1 MQRDMSRLNA
11 AFWQGRSSVS
21 CTGQQCQL
29 VLQSYT
35 TLLDNP
41 MQPASPGRCTEGSF
55 CQLYLCLCSWYN
67 QISREAIHICSVSSQ
82 GRCRKSCSQFK
93 NFGTASPIKICVC
106 ETTRIVM
113 SNYIFTKYCLYTSSH
128 LFWSFFF
135 FFHLC
140 VNSEQDKVMTIF
152 IYNITLFSL
161 SCWHSFVIWLPTMQ
175 ISYSRRNSVVWAR
188 DPCHT
193 THYSQDLRDEQ
204 QLSQLCAAHLVWSF
218 KKTRK

>member
-135 FFHLC
+135 FFTY
-140 VNSEQDKVMTIF
+140 VSTQ
-152 IYNITLFSL
+152 S
-161 SCWHSFVIWLPTMQ
+161 
-175 ISYSRRNSVVWAR
+175 
-188 DPCHT
+188 
-193 THYSQDLRDEQ
+193 
-204 QLSQLCAAHLVWSF
+204 
-218 KKTRK
+218 KTRLWLSLFIILPSFLYHADIHLSSDFPQCKLVIAEGTL

>member
-1 MQRDMSRLNA
+1 MQLFGRAGLVWA
-11 AFWQGRSSVS
+11 AQDSSVS
-21 CTGQQCQL
+21 WCCRVIPPCWITLCSQPLLADAQKGVFVSSTCVCVANTTRSAGKLFIYALFPLRGVAESLAHNSKIL
-29 VLQSYT
+29 VLLLPSKSVCVKQQGLSCLITYSQSIV
-35 TLLDNP
+35 
-41 MQPASPGRCTEGSF
+41 C
-55 CQLYLCLCSWYN
+55 
-67 QISREAIHICSVSSQ
+67 IHQAICSD
-82 GRCRKSCSQFK
+82 
-93 NFGTASPIKICVC
+93 
-106 ETTRIVM
+106 
-113 SNYIFTKYCLYTSSH
+113 L
-128 LFWSFFF
+128 FF

-175 ISYSRRNSVVWAR
+175 ISYRRRNSVVWAR